1 MTANLLRKTWTDL
14 DSSELRLLLD
24 ACIGGPGQFDGRD
37 ENPNKFY
44 LPLAR
49 ESCRIVL
56 TYAGSRAVAIEPGSA
71 FDPAE
76 WERLSEEIEKSLL
89 TGPVKVGREYS
100 FCCCRVV
107 GSWRG
112 DRSGVQILPPPGD
125 APRAEIEMAEHPF
138 ILECP
143 IRVSDFWPVT
153 NHRRLRE
160 HRKLSLLLNVLLRG
174 RVSLQPRQQEHFW
187 AALPR
192 DGVDSEYKWVNR
204 FFFAKLGKSVIDEV
218 SQPAAERLEEV
229 DPEEYY
235 AVVGHDGR
243 PLRVPSDLDEFICR
257 YMELLPANRAKF
269 DRSTFWVDL
278 ASRQWT
284 YSVSASFASLGSA
297 IESLTDRGKTHRL
310 YCDECKTQCTH
321 EVPGAT
327 EKFRAFLETYA
338 PGASRRKRRSAMYS
352 LRSGILHGSE
362 LMQLDQDHAFGF
374 GPSLVEP
381 VRITE

>member
-24 ACIGGPGQFDGRD
+24 ARIGGPGQFDGRD

-49 ESCRIVL
+49 ESCRIAL
-56 TYAGSRAVAIEPGSA
+56 TYAGSRVVAIEPSSA

-100 FCCCRVV
+100 FCSFRVV

-160 HRKLSLLLNVLLRG
+160 HRKLSLLLRACLK
-174 RVSLQPRQQEHFW
+174 SIKQQ
-187 AALPR
+187 
-192 DGVDSEYKWVNR
+192 
-204 FFFAKLGKSVIDEV
+204 
-218 SQPAAERLEEV
+218 
-229 DPEEYY
+229 
-235 AVVGHDGR
+235 VV
-243 PLRVPSDLDEFICR
+243 
-257 YMELLPANRAKF
+257 
-269 DRSTFWVDL
+269 
-278 ASRQWT
+278 
-284 YSVSASFASLGSA
+284 
-297 IESLTDRGKTHRL
+297 
-310 YCDECKTQCTH
+310 
-321 EVPGAT
+321 
-327 EKFRAFLETYA
+327 
-338 PGASRRKRRSAMYS
+338 
-352 LRSGILHGSE
+352 
-362 LMQLDQDHAFGF
+362 
-374 GPSLVEP
+374 
-381 VRITE
+381 